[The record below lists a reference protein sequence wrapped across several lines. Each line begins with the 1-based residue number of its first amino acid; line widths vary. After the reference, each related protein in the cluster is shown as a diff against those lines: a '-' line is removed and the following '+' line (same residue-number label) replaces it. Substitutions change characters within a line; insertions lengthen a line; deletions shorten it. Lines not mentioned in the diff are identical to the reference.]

1 MGAAKEEEDDQK
13 KKKKKG
19 MMLEMYRKYLRISFK
34 DESME
39 EKYVET
45 FQLENQKYVA
55 SLTICAIIV

>member
-1 MGAAKEEEDDQK
+1 MGPAKDEDERNK
-13 KKKKKG
+13 KKS

-34 DESME
+34 DQSME